1 MSGAILVIGDVV
13 TDIVAVHSGPLAA
26 GSDTTA
32 RISITSGGSAA
43 NTAAWLAYAGAS
55 VHFLGVV
62 GVDPAGEDRV
72 AELANTG
79 VRTSCVEWTRS
90 APTGSVIVLADGS
103 ERTMIS
109 DRGDNLELRPSHV
122 DNALAR
128 LPDVRHVHLSGYTLL
143 DAGSRAAGLRAL
155 EAAAGR
161 GLSTSVDAASAAPLR
176 RVGAD
181 AFLSWIDGVD
191 LLLANLDEA
200 HVLST
205 RDDSAAVD
213 AAVVDA
219 APQGPTALAE
229 AITRRDVG
237 PREAVVKLGRDGAVW
252 VRPDGIAQALAV
264 PTTPVDTTGAG
275 DAFAAGLLAARL
287 AGMQVEAALAAAVQL
302 GARAVEIV
310 GGRPPARAS

>member
-13 TDIVAVHSGPLAA
+13 TDIVAVHRGPLAA

-79 VRTSCVEWTRS
+79 VRTSCVEGTRS

-109 DRGDNLELRPSHV
+109 DRGANLELRPSHV
-122 DNALAR
+122 DDALAR

-155 EAAAGR
+155 EAAATR

-176 RVGAD
+176 RVSAD
-181 AFLSWIDGVD
+181 AFLNWVDGVD

-205 RDDSAAVD
+205 MDETAARSP
-213 AAVVDA
+213 A
-219 APQGPTALAE
+219 ALAE

-252 VRPDGIAQALAV
+252 VRPDGIAQAEAV

-287 AGMQVEAALAAAVQL
+287 AGMQVEDALAAAVRL
-302 GARAVEIV
+302 GAQAVAVV
-310 GGRPPARAS
+310 GGRPPARTS